1 MGSSFGRH
9 SCVVGLQWGDEGKGK
24 IVDHLGLSADLVV
37 RFQGGPNAGHTRVV
51 EGQKTVLHL
60 IPSGILREGTL
71 NLIGP
76 GVVVAPE
83 TLLDEI
89 EGLEQRGLKVQRDR
103 LRISDR
109 AHVILPVH
117 RALDE
122 AREEA
127 RAGAAIG
134 TTGRGI
140 GPAYEARGGRTG
152 IRIQDLL
159 EPDTLAACIDLALE
173 ERNYLLKYLYA
184 WSPFDPD
191 EAYALAREWGVRLEP
206 YVDAVSVTLDRSL
219 REEHSVLLEGAQ
231 GTLLDID
238 DAGTPVLAD
247 DPGGA
252 RESRRLARRGVLDYA
267 ELRRVRLP
275 GAATDQRLR
284 SDAYRRAL
292 LAGVAGTIRR
302 PSSRLASEL
311 GTWEH
316 DDVGGRG
323 QEPLIPRH
331 ADALLRYV
339 NAAATDLI
347 GTRQVYWLHGA
358 AALANQELA
367 AQLDAIEAGIDPEDL
382 CPPSEVGRALIAV
395 FPPDDQLAVAQ
406 VALVPHR
413 SPTGWSSLRLS
424 AAVDAVRA
432 VRIDIGTELAE
443 AGDQSDLGGGLQQE

>member
-1 MGSSFGRH
+1 MPN
-9 SCVVGLQWGDEGKGK
+9 VVCIGALWGDEGKGK

-37 RFQGGPNAGHTRVV
+37 RFQGGPNAGHTLVV

-140 GPAYEARGGRTG
+140 GPAYEARVGRTG

-173 ERNYLLKYLYA
+173 ERNYLLKNLYA
-184 WSPFDPD
+184 WSPFDPE

-206 YVDAVSVTLDRSL
+206 YVDDVSVTLDRSL
-219 REEHSVLLEGAQ
+219 REGHSVLLEGAQ

-238 DAGTPVLAD
+238 HGTYPFVTSSTTLA
-247 DPGGA
+247 GGA
-252 RESRRLARRGVLDYA
+252 CAGAGIGPTHIDHVLGISKAYTTRVGGGPFPTEDRGAAGRHLFEVGDEYGATTERKRRCGWLDLVVLRHAVRVNGVTSLALLKLDVLTGLSEIRACVEYRALGEPVRDFPASIRRLEACESVYKSFPGWN
-267 ELRRVRLP
+267 EPIGEVREFEALP
-275 GAATDQRLR
+275 
-284 SDAYRRAL
+284 
-292 LAGVAGTIRR
+292 
-302 PSSRLASEL
+302 
-311 GTWEH
+311 
-316 DDVGGRG
+316 
-323 QEPLIPRH
+323 
-331 ADALLRYV
+331 
-339 NAAATDLI
+339 AAARDYVCWIEDELKVPVSLI
-347 GTRQVYWLHGA
+347 GVGPDR
-358 AALANQELA
+358 
-367 AQLDAIEAGIDPEDL
+367 DAIVERVNPFQA
-382 CPPSEVGRALIAV
+382 
-395 FPPDDQLAVAQ
+395 
-406 VALVPHR
+406 
-413 SPTGWSSLRLS
+413 
-424 AAVDAVRA
+424 
-432 VRIDIGTELAE
+432 
-443 AGDQSDLGGGLQQE
+443 